1 MKSNNPDKRIPSHR
15 LGRLGPAAV
24 VVAAAFAVAGCMSLA
39 PTYQAPALDLP
50 ADTPL
55 AAPAEPPRW
64 WTTSGDPALSAL
76 IDEALAH
83 NRNLLVAAARI
94 EQARAALGVARADQL
109 PDAGLQVGAS
119 RSRDPVLFPQI
130 INRFSTQLAVS
141 YQLDF
146 WGKYRDATAAARQ
159 RLIAAE
165 AGREALRLSLASE
178 LAQTWYGFQ
187 ADSLRVAINERT
199 LAAQSQELDILRQRV
214 GAGIAGE
221 FELHQLEAEVAATTV
236 ALQQSIGAR
245 ERGRNAI
252 GILLGRS
259 PKALVE
265 GRLPEGGE
273 IALLTVPDSLPAGL
287 PSKRLLNRPDV
298 QAAEAGL
305 KAANAEIGVARAA
318 WFPDVALTASGGAA
332 SRELSSLFS
341 GGPSAFAVGAAL
353 TQPLF
358 YGGRIASGIDAAEA
372 GRDVA
377 VEAYR
382 QAVSN
387 AFREVL
393 DALAARRTAQA
404 VAEAEAARVAAL
416 GETLRLARLRYRSGL
431 TSQFEL
437 LGNERSLLA
446 AQGNL
451 VEAKRS
457 EAAAAVQLWTALGG

>member
-1 MKSNNPDKRIPSHR
+1 MKNKLPIPRR
-15 LGRLGPAAV
+15 LAA
-24 VVAAAFAVAGCMSLA
+24 VVAAALAALTLNGCTSLA
-39 PTYQAPALDLP
+39 PSYQTPAIELP
-50 ADTPL
+50 ADAPL
-55 AAPAEPPRW
+55 DTTASRW
-64 WTTSGDPALSAL
+64 WTTSGDPALAAL
-76 IDEALAH
+76 IEEALTH
-83 NRNLLVAAARI
+83 NRDLLLAAARI
-94 EQARAALGVARADQL
+94 EQARAALGIARADQL
-109 PDAGLQVGAS
+109 PDAALQVGAS

-146 WGKYRDATAAARQ
+146 WGKYRDATTAAREQ
-159 RLIAAE
+159 LIAAE

-187 ADSLRVAINERT
+187 AEALRVALNERT
-199 LAAQSQELDILRQRV
+199 LAAQTQELDILRRRV

-245 ERGRNAI
+245 ERGRNAL

-259 PKALVE
+259 PKAQVE
-265 GRLPEGGE
+265 GVLPEGGE
-273 IALLTVPDSLPAGL
+273 IAVLAVPASLPAGL
-287 PSKRLLNRPDV
+287 PSQRLLKRPDV
-298 QAAEAGL
+298 LAAEASL

-341 GGPSAFAVGAAL
+341 GGPSAFAIGAAL

-358 YGGRIASGIDAAEA
+358 LGGRIAAGVDAAEA
-372 GRDVA
+372 GRNAA
-377 VEAYR
+377 VERYR
-382 QAVSN
+382 QTVSQ

-404 VAEAEAARVAAL
+404 VAEAETARVAAL

-451 VEAKRS
+451 VEARRS
-457 EAAAAVQLWTALGG
+457 EAAAAVQLWTAIGG